1 MLSSCA
7 AVARRQ
13 RWWHR
18 RRGQFDLLR
27 SRSPSLCSSFSSLP
41 AAVSVAGQPTSETH
55 PELLRDKEVQPGIT
69 NEEFRSRRRRFADQ
83 LAPGSVAV
91 LGASPTQYM
100 SGIIPYP
107 YRPNSC
113 FQYLTG
119 IIQPDTLAT
128 IDSSGRFVVYA
139 PDESQFRNT
148 WTGALM
154 DTRAAIEVF
163 EADDAYNVSEIKTRL
178 KRSVQD
184 STALYLDLNASA
196 AHLATAE
203 HWRLALQVVQDLKD
217 ESRPVHGLNSIIHRM
232 RWKKSDAEVALMR
245 TSAHVAAESMA
256 ACMRHTKDANNAKA
270 TRDANDVKATSEHD
284 ISALFEFGCR
294 IRGAQRMAYPPVV
307 ASGADAT
314 TIHYSRN
321 DKVLRPESG
330 ELLLVDAGC
339 EYYGYELWIARP
351 PCASEKENENE
362 NGNASRS
369 HTLTPTFA
377 LAITGSPGI
386 ART

>member
-7 AVARRQ
+7 AVARRP

-18 RRGQFDLLR
+18 RRGPLDLLR
-27 SRSPSLCSSFSSLP
+27 SSLSLSLCSSFSSLP

-139 PDESQFRNT
+139 PDESEFRNT

-217 ESRPVHGLNSIIHRM
+217 EARPVHGLNSIIHRM

-245 TSAHVAAESMA
+245 TSARVAAESMA
-256 ACMRHTKDANNAKA
+256 ACMRHTKDAKDAKA
-270 TRDANDVKATSEHD
+270 ISEHD
-284 ISALFEFGCR
+284 ISALFEFECR

-339 EYYGYELWIARP
+339 EYYGYEL
-351 PCASEKENENE
+351 
-362 NGNASRS
+362 
-369 HTLTPTFA
+369 
-377 LAITGSPGI
+377 
-386 ART
+386 

>member
-18 RRGQFDLLR
+18 RRGPLDLLR
-27 SRSPSLCSSFSSLP
+27 SSLSLSLCSSFSSLP

-139 PDESQFRNT
+139 PDESEFRNT

-178 KRSVQD
+178 KRSVRD

-196 AHLATAE
+196 ALLATAE

-217 ESRPVHGLNSIIHRM
+217 EARPVHGLNSIIHRM

-245 TSAHVAAESMA
+245 TSARVAAESMA
-256 ACMRHTKDANNAKA
+256 ACMRHTKDAKDAKDAKA
-270 TRDANDVKATSEHD
+270 ISEHD
-284 ISALFEFGCR
+284 ISALFEFECR

-339 EYYGYELWIARP
+339 EYYGYEL
-351 PCASEKENENE
+351 
-362 NGNASRS
+362 
-369 HTLTPTFA
+369 
-377 LAITGSPGI
+377 
-386 ART
+386 

>member
-1 MLSSCA
+1 MLPSRGGRGGGTGEEARSTSCGA
-7 AVARRQ
+7 P
-13 RWWHR
+13 
-18 RRGQFDLLR
+18 
-27 SRSPSLCSSFSSLP
+27 SPLSLCSSFSSLP

-83 LAPGSVAV
+83 LATGSVAV

-139 PDESQFRNT
+139 PDESEFRNT

-217 ESRPVHGLNSIIHRM
+217 EARPVHGLNSIIHRM

-245 TSAHVAAESMA
+245 TSARVAAESMA
-256 ACMRHTKDANNAKA
+256 ACMRHTKDAKDAKA
-270 TRDANDVKATSEHD
+270 ISEHD
-284 ISALFEFGCR
+284 ISALFEFECR
-294 IRGAQRMAYPPVV
+294 IRGRSEWRTPRWWRPAPTPRRSTTRETIRSSGPSL
-307 ASGADAT
+307 ASSSWWTPDAST
-314 TIHYSRN
+314 TGTN
-321 DKVLRPESG
+321 
-330 ELLLVDAGC
+330 C
-339 EYYGYELWIARP
+339 E
-351 PCASEKENENE
+351 
-362 NGNASRS
+362 
-369 HTLTPTFA
+369 
-377 LAITGSPGI
+377 
-386 ART
+386 